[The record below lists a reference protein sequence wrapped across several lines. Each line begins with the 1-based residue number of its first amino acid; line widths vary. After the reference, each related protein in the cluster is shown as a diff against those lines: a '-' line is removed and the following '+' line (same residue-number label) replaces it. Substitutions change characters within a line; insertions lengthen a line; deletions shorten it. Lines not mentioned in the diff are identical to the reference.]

1 MSNHIHLLP
10 GDPLFQAGS
19 ERIGKTFGPVLQKD
33 HPAIRETS
41 LRNDMLH
48 DMVVPVRIDAEMRI
62 AMLCKCND
70 CLENAMYIGIAGNAV
85 ENSVRLPG
93 HPCTVNA
100 GIGRFRRGKKGKIA
114 GEPVFGRSLDHEGSS
129 PFYVPLQK
137 LRTRETRRR
146 PLVEV
151 PVRTHDGLGRLEHRQ
166 DGRNVSEGGR
176 SYTKTLYHLS

>member
-1 MSNHIHLLP
+1 
-10 GDPLFQAGS
+10 
-19 ERIGKTFGPVLQKD
+19 
-33 HPAIRETS
+33 
-41 LRNDMLH
+41 MLH
-48 DMVVPVRIDAEMRI
+48 DMIVPVRIDAEMRI
-62 AMLCKCND
+62 ATLCKCND

-114 GEPVFGRSLDHEGSS
+114 DDPAPGNRSDVSGGPVFGRSLDHEGSS

-151 PVRTHDGLGRLEHRQ
+151 PLRTHDGLGRLEHRQ